1 MFSNKAL
8 RMLLIPLIIEQ
19 VLSAFMGTVD
29 TMMVSHLGS
38 AAVSGVSLTDSI
50 NTLVLY
56 LFSALATG
64 GTVVCSQ
71 YLGRNA
77 REDANSAA
85 RQVILASFIFSVLV
99 MALCI
104 GFRSGMLKL
113 IFGTVDF
120 AVMQSAKTYFL
131 ITALS
136 YPFVALFS
144 SGSALYRAAG
154 NAKLPMKISAIANII
169 NIALNYLLMFV
180 FNLGV
185 AGAAI
190 GTLVSRILA
199 AVILLSMLRRP
210 NQELDIG
217 PFLKIRPD
225 KKVIGRVLYIGIPTG
240 IENAMFQFGKLAV
253 QSTVSTLGT
262 AAIASNAIISVLEMF
277 TSMPSMAIGLGLITV
292 AGQCIGA
299 GRLDEAKKYIKKLTL
314 WSFAVLFAVNWA
326 VLALTPAVTSLAGME
341 AETASLTFSVMLIIS
356 IIKPFVW
363 PIAFVPANGM
373 RAAGDVSFN
382 MISTSITMWVFRVGL
397 TTLLCRHLGFGL
409 IGIWCGY
416 FADWSVRSLVFAIR
430 YKSGK
435 WSKHHVL

>member
-1 MFSNKAL
+1 VFSNKAL

-29 TMMVSHLGS
+29 TMMVSHLGP
-38 AAVSGVSLTDSI
+38 AEVSGVSLVDSI
-50 NTLVLY
+50 NTLFLY
-56 LFSALATG
+56 LFVALATG
-64 GTVVCSQ
+64 GTVICSQ
-71 YLGRNA
+71 YLGRKSQA
-77 REDANSAA
+77 EANSAA
-85 RQVILASFIFSVLV
+85 RQVILVSFVFSVIV
-99 MALCI
+99 MSLCL
-104 GFRSGMLKL
+104 GFRGGILKL
-113 IFGTVDF
+113 IFGAVEP

-136 YPFVALFS
+136 YPFIALFS
-144 SGSALYRAAG
+144 SGCALYRAAG
-154 NAKLPMKISAIANII
+154 NAKLPMKISAAANII
-169 NIALNYLLMFV
+169 NLVLNYLLIFV
-180 FNLGV
+180 FHFGV
-185 AGAAI
+185 AGAAV
-190 GTLVSRILA
+190 GTLVSRAIA
-199 AVILLSMLRRP
+199 AVILLFMLRRP
-210 NQELDIG
+210 NQAIDTG
-217 PFLKIRPD
+217 PLLKIRPD
-225 KKVIGRVLYIGIPTG
+225 KKVIGRVLYIGVPTG
-240 IENAMFQFGKLAV
+240 VENAMFQFGKLAV

-262 AAIASNAIISVLEMF
+262 AAIASNAIISVLELL

-314 WSFAVLFAVNWA
+314 WSFAALFVVNWA
-326 VLALTPAVTSLAGME
+326 VLALTPAVTSLAGMS
-341 AETASLTFSVMLIIS
+341 AETASLTFSVMLVIS

-397 TTLLCRHLGFGL
+397 TTLLCRYLGFGL

-416 FADWSVRSLVFAIR
+416 FADWSARSVLFAIR

-435 WSKHHVL
+435 WAKHHVL